1 MNRREFL
8 KDLALTAAALPSMSS
23 KVLGAPDADMTQDW
37 LARWEKNILGVAG
50 RRYCDKE
57 TGEEL
62 GWLVSPFLNGFYYGY
77 LATRD
82 PKWVE
87 MLIDWT
93 DSCIRR
99 GIKEPDGFLGWPKS
113 GMDAAES
120 LYTDSLLGE
129 AMTLRPVVLMADE
142 ILKAPALK
150 DKFGPQAQAYLK
162 LAEQVFEKWD
172 SRGCWREVPDGGLWV
187 VPLFGIDPKTGNWTE
202 GYARRSTDGFS
213 NPANKENHIARW
225 LLAMYDVTK
234 KPVYRERAEKW
245 FRLVKSRMKT
255 REGGKYCVWNYWD
268 PAGPWDYKANG
279 SPKHWVGVHPNGG
292 YYGIDVEAIVTAFE
306 HGLVFTKDDIQ
317 RLIATNRD
325 FMWNQQVAGA
335 KFQRIDGGQPNLRW
349 RNSPGTLWM
358 ALVPH
363 DETLRKIFLAN
374 HNPSGW
380 GGLSATPW
388 FLARETPGAPG
399 TLWAKGFATCTLGV
413 GSRNNGWHRQGRRP
427 WR

>member
-1 MNRREFL
+1 MNRREFI
-8 KDLALTAAALPSMSS
+8 KDFGLVTLSPVAGNL
-23 KVLGAPDADMTQDW
+23 LGASDADPTRDW
-37 LARWEKNILGVAG
+37 LARWEKNILGAAS

-57 TGEEL
+57 MGEEL

-99 GIKEPDGFLGWPKS
+99 GVKEPDGFLGWPKS
-113 GMDAAES
+113 GTGGTIEEGFYS
-120 LYTDSLLGE
+120 DSLLGE
-129 AMTLRPVVLMADE
+129 AMALRPTVLMADE
-142 ILKAPALK
+142 ILKTPALK
-150 DKFGPQAQAYLK
+150 DKFGPQAQEYLK

-187 VPLFGIDPKTGNWTE
+187 VPLFGIDSKTGNWTE

-213 NPANKENHIARW
+213 NPDNKENHVARW
-225 LLAMYDVTK
+225 LLVMYDVTK

-245 FRLVKSRMKT
+245 FRLMKSRMKT
-255 REGGKYCVWNYWD
+255 REDGKYSVWNYWD

-279 SPKHWVGVHPNGG
+279 TPKHWVGVHPNGG

-306 HGLVFTKDDIQ
+306 HGLVFTKEDIQ

-335 KFQRIDGGQPNLRW
+335 KFQRIDGGSADPRW
-349 RNSPGTLWM
+349 RNSPGVLWTS
-358 ALVPH
+358 LVPY
-363 DETLRKIFLAN
+363 DETLRKVFLAN

-388 FLARETPGAPG
+388 FLARERARSTG
-399 TLWAKGFATCTLGV
+399 TL
-413 GSRNNGWHRQGRRP
+413 
-427 WR
+427 